1 MSAKQFKIRG
11 RKKKLKKIFLKS
23 LFAVILFAAINGL
36 FYLPKFRI
44 KNIIIN
50 GDLLYKSEL
59 ETKIKEIL
67 NDKIFL
73 ILPADNIFLLR
84 KKYIAQQIIEKTPLI
99 KFVRFN
105 RGFPNSL
112 KVEIEE
118 RQKISLWCASILDFQ
133 FQNAADKNCF
143 FIDENGV
150 AFDYGAADS
159 MSKLPIFINLEIV
172 SSQTASTSLND
183 YSSKINL
190 GALVIEK
197 KLLQSFLEFIKN
209 AENVLQLK
217 TERIVLEKNIYKIF
231 FKNNFTP
238 LETHTKTPRNQEF
251 KAEPPYG
258 SPSIIT
264 EDSAKFLTGFILLD
278 AQTDFQN
285 GFENLKLI
293 LNSQEI
299 MGRNLEYIDLR
310 FKSKV
315 FFK

>member
-1 MSAKQFKIRG
+1 
-11 RKKKLKKIFLKS
+11 
-23 LFAVILFAAINGL
+23 
-36 FYLPKFRI
+36 
-44 KNIIIN
+44 
-50 GDLLYKSEL
+50 
-59 ETKIKEIL
+59 
-67 NDKIFL
+67 
-73 ILPADNIFLLR
+73 
-84 KKYIAQQIIEKTPLI
+84 
-99 KFVRFN
+99 
-105 RGFPNSL
+105 
-112 KVEIEE
+112 
-118 RQKISLWCASILDFQ
+118 
-133 FQNAADKNCF
+133 
-143 FIDENGV
+143 
-150 AFDYGAADS
+150 

-231 FKNNFTP
+231 FKNN
-238 LETHTKTPRNQEF
+238 L
-251 KAEPPYG
+251 
-258 SPSIIT
+258 
-264 EDSAKFLTGFILLD
+264 FILLD
-278 AQTDFQN
+278 AETDFQN